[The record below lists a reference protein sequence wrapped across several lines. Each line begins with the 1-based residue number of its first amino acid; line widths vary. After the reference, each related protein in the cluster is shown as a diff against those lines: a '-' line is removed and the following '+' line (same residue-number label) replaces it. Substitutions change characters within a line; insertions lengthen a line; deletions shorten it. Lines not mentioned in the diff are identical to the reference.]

1 VKEKRKNEEQ
11 DNLDV
16 WHPYISTSCG
26 PRGRGTN
33 CLSFIVLYYYY
44 YYLFKIVWSFYC
56 YCSPKFVSCLGL
68 KKFVFVCLFNYFNF
82 KKMGCIF
89 TSCDFMDATL
99 HVCLH
104 FACSVMCLILLHIV
118 HDEWNNSSFFLH
130 VIYCWMVVLFKMLN
144 LKICCWFFFSSRWDI
159 VISMV
164 KANKN
169 YVA

>member
-1 VKEKRKNEEQ
+1 MILKKRERKKKEWGTRQPWCLTSIHNHS
-11 DNLDV
+11 L
-16 WHPYISTSCG
+16 TSCG
-26 PRGRGTN
+26 PRG
-33 CLSFIVLYYYY
+33 
-44 YYLFKIVWSFYC
+44 

-144 LKICCWFFFSSRWDI
+144 LKICCWFFS
-159 VISMV
+159 
-164 KANKN
+164 
-169 YVA
+169 